1 MSTPE
6 GLTLVL
12 CGEIPDEAECLI
24 LEGALA
30 DVHMWQA
37 NPHLAQLLTDTF
49 RGLPFFFLSHFLHLG
64 DNALDSLVSGKPLSI
79 VPLHS
84 KSTRALPLYSKSTGA
99 LTFQNFC
106 QVTVKTLP
114 ERRPWDGQRTVRDA
128 VQLVS
133 AAPALVG
140 MHVRTTSNVPYL
152 HFDLP
157 AALQRR
163 R

>member
-1 MSTPE
+1 M
-6 GLTLVL
+6 
-12 CGEIPDEAECLI
+12 
-24 LEGALA
+24 
-30 DVHMWQA
+30 HMWQA

-49 RGLPFFFLSHFLHLG
+49 SGLPFFFLSHFLHLG
-64 DNALDSLVSGKPLSI
+64 DNALDSLVSAKHCHSLNCLYI
-79 VPLHS
+79 YS
-84 KSTRALPLYSKSTGA
+84 KSTRA

-128 VQLVS
+128 VQLIS
-133 AAPALVG
+133 AAPALVVG